1 MTQTPEKIDVRRLA
15 EIVGGELLGD
25 GAALVTGMAPL
36 ESASPTEAAFLAN
49 PRYEKHVANTKAAAV
64 IVPADYAAPAGV
76 AVIRCADPY
85 FAFRQAMVALYGFRP
100 RPFVGVHRWAYIDQR
115 AMLGENVAVAQFVTI
130 SEGAVIGAGT
140 VLYPGVFIGP
150 HARIGRDCI
159 LHPSVTVYD
168 HCILG
173 DRVTVHANS
182 VIGEDGFGYATR
194 DGRHHKIPQ
203 AGWVEIGDDVEIGAN
218 CSVDRAA
225 IGATRIGEGTKFS
238 NQVALGHG
246 AQVGRHN
253 LLVAQVGIA
262 GSTRTGD
269 YCVFGGQSGVVG
281 HVALGDGV
289 QVAAQAGVTNDVP
302 AGMKVLGSPADELT
316 EARRQLVLVRKLP
329 ELRRRLVELETQV
342 AAIKKQLDESADAG
356 VDRGTQNAE

>member
-1 MTQTPEKIDVRRLA
+1 MTQPHDKIDLRRLA
-15 EIVGGELLGD
+15 ELVGGELVGD
-25 GAALVTGMAPL
+25 GAAEVTGLAPL
-36 ESASPTEAAFLAN
+36 ESAGPTEAAFLAN
-49 PRYEKHVANTKAAAV
+49 PRYARHLAGTKAAAV
-64 IVPADYAAPAGV
+64 IVPADYTGPAGV
-76 AVIRCADPY
+76 ALIRCVDPY

-115 AMLGENVAVAQFVTI
+115 ATLGENVAVAQFVTI
-130 SEGAVIGAGT
+130 SEGAAVGAGT

-159 LHPSVTVYD
+159 LYPNVVVYD

-173 DRVTVHANS
+173 DRVTLHANS

-203 AGWVEIGDDVEIGAN
+203 AGWVEVGDDVEIGAG
-218 CSVDRAA
+218 CAVDRAA
-225 IGATRIGEGTKFS
+225 IGATRIGEGSKFS
-238 NQVALGHG
+238 DQVTIGHG

-269 YCVFGGQSGVVG
+269 YCVFGGQAGVVG
-281 HVALGDGV
+281 HVTLGEGV
-289 QVAAQAGVTNDVP
+289 QVAAQAGVTHDVP
-302 AGMKVLGSPADELT
+302 PGMKVLGSPADELS
-316 EARRQLVLVRKLP
+316 EARRQMVLIRKLP
-329 ELRRRLVELETQV
+329 ELRQRVAELETQL
-342 AAIKKQLDESADAG
+342 AALKKQ
-356 VDRGTQNAE
+356 VDSGGGPGGERGTQNAE